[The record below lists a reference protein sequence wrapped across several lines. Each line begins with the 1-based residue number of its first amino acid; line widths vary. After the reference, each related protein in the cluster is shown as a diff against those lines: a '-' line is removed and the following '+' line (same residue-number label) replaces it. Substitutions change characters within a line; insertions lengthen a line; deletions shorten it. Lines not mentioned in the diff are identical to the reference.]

1 MHQDEHNRF
10 ADYLLDTGLSQYRG
24 VEPRPGLENRIL
36 ARLRTEQAAALWRE
50 RAWRTGAG
58 LIAAGVVLAL
68 ASTAFR
74 SRLHVPIP
82 ATGSQ
87 GPGPMVEGSRNT
99 GAVLPRRSFM
109 PGHRNP
115 GQVEH
120 SAELRGSADSVSNSV
135 ARFRKPGTA
144 EVVRRRAR
152 TEEPRPVVFPSPAP
166 LSEQENL
173 LVSLVRQSPER
184 AWAAFPE
191 ESEAMASVRVPDL
204 DIPSLEMKDL
214 SSDAMD
220 RTR

>member
-10 ADYLLDTGLSQYRG
+10 VDYLLDTGLAQYRG

-50 RAWRTGAG
+50 RAWRTGAV

-74 SRLHVPIP
+74 SRPQVPIP

-87 GPGPMVEGSRNT
+87 GPAPIVEGSRDP
-99 GAVLPRRSFM
+99 GAVLPWRSFT

-135 ARFRKPGTA
+135 ACFRKPWTA
-144 EVVRRRAR
+144 EVARRLAR
-152 TEEPRPVVFPSPAP
+152 TEEPRPEVFPSPAP
-166 LSEQENL
+166 LSEEESL

-191 ESEAMASVRVPDL
+191 ENEAMANSRVPDL
-204 DIPSLEMKDL
+204 DIPSLEMNDL